1 MTRHARF
8 KKFVYFTPLRLPESN
23 FAAAIRISSDGAGKG
38 T

>member
-1 MTRHARF
+1 MMCHARF
-8 KKFVYFTPLRLPESN
+8 KKFVYSTPLRLPGRN